1 VKRAKL
7 KSLVQKQSED
17 LFDMEY
23 CIYNSKYNW
32 WMRTY
37 LGWEEDCYKPNK
49 KYEEKKN

>member
-1 VKRAKL
+1 MKRAKL